1 MLEPGSIDIPLTFDM
16 VRYNSVSYQSVHL
29 IHATFQSNCAEGL
42 HFSAFFI
49 FIIIIIATILFVY
62 FSSYNMSCAEM
73 TSKVGVAHK
82 ISRALTRA
90 IYFAGQSWIRP

>member
-1 MLEPGSIDIPLTFDM
+1 MFT
-16 VRYNSVSYQSVHL
+16 
-29 IHATFQSNCAEGL
+29 
-42 HFSAFFI
+42 
-49 FIIIIIATILFVY
+49 

-90 IYFAGQSWIRP
+90 VYLELGVGRLIDYVVNADNRFVTVIIDYHNRFSFDAIHYKRWNISR